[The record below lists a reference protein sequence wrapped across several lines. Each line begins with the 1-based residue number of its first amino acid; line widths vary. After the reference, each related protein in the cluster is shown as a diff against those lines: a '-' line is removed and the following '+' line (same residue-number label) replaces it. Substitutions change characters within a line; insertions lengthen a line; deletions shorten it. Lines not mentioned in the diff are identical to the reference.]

1 MSIYTTP
8 LQFGYFFSLV
18 IWILLLV
25 RGYREQRLS
34 DRLLGWVMFILAME
48 LQDYTFG
55 FAGINVMWNELN
67 GFPRSVSLLFGP
79 VVYFYFLAQ
88 TNRSFSL
95 GKRHLWHF
103 LPYGIYFVF
112 RMVFFVQGPEAVENL
127 QTSTLDTVLSYLLRI
142 GLIVSFF
149 YYLSRCLLI
158 YRKYRDWSQ
167 GQFSNLDLVDFK
179 WFRNFI
185 YCMIFW
191 LAFRE
196 IMVILDVIFS
206 LDFYQ
211 DWWWNLALVAV
222 AIYIGLAGYSQ
233 KQPGRIDF
241 LPDQIPQIH
250 EISPVPTMP
259 MQSANE
265 AQDPEKSALASRLGL
280 LMETERLFLQPELSL
295 QELAQHLQTNPV
307 QLSAAINQV
316 FGKNFND
323 YINGLRI
330 EEFIKKHTA
339 DTNRRYTLLS
349 LALDSGFNSKATFN
363 RAFKKIKG
371 SAPQEFL
378 NGEKGN
384 DS

>member
-18 IWILLLV
+18 IWVLLLI

-55 FAGINVMWNELN
+55 FAGINYLWNELN

-79 VVYFYFLAQ
+79 MVYFYFLAQ

-95 GKRHLWHF
+95 EKKHLWHF

-112 RMVFFVQGPEAVENL
+112 RMVFFLQGPEAVEEL
-127 QTSTLDTVLSYLLRI
+127 HSSTLDTVLSYVLRI
-142 GLIVSFF
+142 GLIISFS
-149 YYLSRCLLI
+149 YYLSQCLVI
-158 YRKYRDWSQ
+158 YKKYRNWSQ
-167 GQFSNLDLVDFK
+167 GQFSNLEMIDFK

-185 YCMIFW
+185 HCMIFW

-196 IMVILDVIFS
+196 GMMILDVLFT

-222 AIYIGLAGYSQ
+222 SLYIGLAGYSQ
-233 KQPGRIDF
+233 KQPARIHF
-241 LPDQIPQIH
+241 SLAPNPEIQEVPMEEIPTALPNTGSMDI
-250 EISPVPTMP
+250 
-259 MQSANE
+259 
-265 AQDPEKSALASRLGL
+265 EKSALASRLDD
-280 LMETERLFLQPELSL
+280 LMQKERLFLQPELSL
-295 QELAQHLQTNPV
+295 QELAQHVQTNPV
-307 QLSAAINQV
+307 QLSATINQV
-316 FGKNFND
+316 VGKNFND
-323 YINGLRI
+323 YINALRV
-330 EEFIKKHTA
+330 EEFIKKYHS
-339 DTNRRYTLLS
+339 DPSRKYTLLA

-371 SAPQEFL
+371 SSPQEYFT
-378 NGEKGN
+378 EEGN
-384 DS
+384 K